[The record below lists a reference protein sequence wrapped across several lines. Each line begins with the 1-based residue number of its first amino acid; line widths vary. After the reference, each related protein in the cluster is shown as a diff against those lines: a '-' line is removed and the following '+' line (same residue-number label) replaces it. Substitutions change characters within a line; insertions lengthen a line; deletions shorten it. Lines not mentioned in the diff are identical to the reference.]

1 MTARPSRRSR
11 PDLTPPPGAPAPG
24 SHQRRKARLHRQ
36 FDRLRRALP
45 WVDGWVLHLQS
56 DRAALIR
63 LPIALLLVLG
73 GLLSFLPFLGIW
85 MLPLGLMLLAL
96 DIPALQT
103 PVSAA
108 VIRARR
114 LWARRRHRGDRR

>member
-1 MTARPSRRSR
+1 M
-11 PDLTPPPGAPAPG
+11 
-24 SHQRRKARLHRQ
+24 RQ

-45 WVDGWVLHLQS
+45 WVDGWIRHLQS

-73 GLLSFLPFLGIW
+73 GVFSVLPFLGLW

-96 DIPALQT
+96 DIPALQG
-103 PVSAA
+103 PVAAA

-114 LWARRRHRGDRR
+114 WWARRRHRGERP